1 MPDKYGTT
9 RVLEPK
15 YVLPTVAWKLD
26 NSRKIL
32 PNEMRIEVTRI
43 HLECTSFKEICLE
56 SNDND
61 QRIIQRIT
69 DIVIRRG
76 KLHNPVTDT
85 GGLLSGKVSEIGSE
99 YPNKKKFEVGE
110 SVICNA
116 SLASIPL
123 YIDKIISI
131 DRAYGQIEIEGYAI
145 VSSSLPVI
153 RTPNDLPIPLLLFT
167 LDESGTIYRVSST
180 AVGKKKFLVVGNNL
194 LSNILFGVAIRK
206 VAGSDAEI
214 VCLLDRKTDAVLR
227 GPSIDKLV
235 ANVFTS
241 VHSVDILK
249 PMECLNQIGCDSYYD
264 LSVNCADITG
274 AETINI
280 LATKSG
286 GTVIFANLINNY
298 NLALYITEATSK
310 QLDIRSADGYL
321 EAYDEFDLEIVRD
334 LLPYVSEAEVQ
345 MLSLKEDPTH
355 PITSRGMLSKDPGER
370 HTLMEDLVCE
380 SRAMAA
386 VMDEVL
392 TVSKYDCNV
401 LITGETGVGKEKIAG
416 IIHKISSRKMQPF
429 IKVNCASLP
438 AELAEVE
445 FFGYEETVGE
455 TARNFSGMNKK
466 GLLERA
472 DNGSIYLDDVSGLRP
487 DMQAKLLRAIQDGE
501 FYRVGG
507 QEPIKT
513 NIRFISTTNKDIEEV
528 IEKNGFR
535 RDLYYALNVV
545 RIRVPALRERI
556 ADIPKLVQHFLS
568 DYGQRFNI
576 KRTISEDAVEY
587 LSQSDWPGNTR
598 ELENAVQRLM
608 ISSKSEEIALID
620 VMREMHSDV
629 FDLSGTSTSISLD
642 DEEEVNMDVM
652 VENFEKNIIRHA
664 LEKYGSTRKAAK
676 AIGISQTQLVR
687 KKNKY
692 GLE

>member
-1 MPDKYGTT
+1 MNNKYGTE

-32 PNEMRIEVTRI
+32 PGEIRIDIKRI
-43 HLECTSFKEICLE
+43 HLERTSFKEICLE

-61 QRIIQRIT
+61 QRIIQKIM

-76 KLHNPVTDT
+76 KLHNPVTET
-85 GGLLSGKVSEIGSE
+85 GGLLAGTISEISPE
-99 YPNKKKFEVGE
+99 YPNKKGFSIGE
-110 SVICNA
+110 PVICNA

-131 DRAYGQIEIEGYAI
+131 DRAYGQIEVEGYAI

-153 RTPNDLPIPLLLFT
+153 RMPSDLPLPLLLFT
-167 LDESGTIYRVSST
+167 LDESGTVYRVSST
-180 AVGKKKFLVVGNNL
+180 AVGKKRFLVVGNNL
-194 LSNILFGVAIRK
+194 LSNILYGVAIRK
-206 VAGSDAEI
+206 VAGDDADI
-214 VCLLDRKTDAVLR
+214 VCLLDRKTDTVLK
-227 GPSIDKLV
+227 GPSIDRLV
-235 ANVFTS
+235 AKVFTS

-249 PMECLNQIGCDSYYD
+249 PMECLDQIGGDLSYD

-286 GTVIFANLINNY
+286 GTVVFANLINNY
-298 NLALYITEATSK
+298 NIALYITEATAK
-310 QLDIRSADGYL
+310 QLDIRCADGYL

-334 LLPYVSEAEVQ
+334 LLPYVEEAEEQ
-345 MLSLKEDPTH
+345 MLSLHDDPSH
-355 PITSRGMLSKDPGER
+355 PLTSKSMLSKDPGER

-401 LITGETGVGKEKIAG
+401 LITGETGVGKEKIAN
-416 IIHKISSRKMQPF
+416 IIHKNSTRKMQPF
-429 IKVNCASLP
+429 IKVNCTSLP
-438 AELAEVE
+438 IELAEVE
-445 FFGYEETVGE
+445 FFGYEDSGDGSGKT
-455 TARNFSGMNKK
+455 FSGMSKK

-472 DNGSIYLDDVSGLRP
+472 DNGSLYLDDVTGLRP

-507 QEPIKT
+507 QDPIKT
-513 NIRFISTTNKDIEEV
+513 NVRIISTTNREIEDV
-528 IEKNGFR
+528 IEQDGFR

-556 ADIPKLVQHFLS
+556 ADIPRLVQHFLF
-568 DYGQRFNI
+568 DYGNRFELQRS
-576 KRTISEDAVEY
+576 ISDDAVEY
-587 LSQSDWPGNTR
+587 LCQCEWPGNTR
-598 ELENAVQRLM
+598 ELENVVQRLM
-608 ISSKSEEIALID
+608 IESKSEEIALID

-629 FDLSGTSTSISLD
+629 FDLSGASTSISLD
-642 DEEEVNMDVM
+642 NEEEVNMDVM

-692 GLE
+692 GL

>member
-1 MPDKYGTT
+1 MNKYGTE

-15 YVLPTVAWKLD
+15 YVLPTVAWKVD
-26 NSRKIL
+26 NNRRLL
-32 PNEMRIEVTRI
+32 PQEMRIDVKRI
-43 HLECTSFKEICLE
+43 HLERTSFKEICLE
-56 SNDND
+56 ANDND
-61 QRIIQRIT
+61 QRIIQKIM

-85 GGLLSGKVSEIGSE
+85 GGLLSGSISEIGDE
-99 YPNKKKFEVGE
+99 YPNKKDFKIGE
-110 SVICNA
+110 NVICNA
-116 SLASIPL
+116 SLASVPL

-145 VSSSLPVI
+145 ISSSFPVI
-153 RTPNDLPIPLLLFT
+153 RMPEDLPLPLLLFT

-180 AVGKKKFLVVGNNL
+180 AVGKKRFLVVGNNL
-194 LSNILFGVAIRK
+194 LSNVLFGIAIRK
-206 VAGSDAEI
+206 VAGDDAEI
-214 VCLLDRKTDAVLR
+214 VCLLDRKTDTVLK
-227 GPSIDKLV
+227 GPSIDRLV
-235 ANVFTS
+235 AKVFTS

-249 PMECLNQIGCDSYYD
+249 PMECLDQIGSDLSYD

-298 NLALYITEATSK
+298 NIALYITEATSK

-321 EAYDEFDLEIVRD
+321 EAYDDFDLEIVRE
-334 LLPYVSEAEVQ
+334 LVPYLEEAEEQ
-345 MLSLKEDPTH
+345 SLSLRDDPSH
-355 PITSRGMLSKDPGER
+355 PLTSKSMLSKDPGEV

-401 LITGETGVGKEKIAG
+401 LITGETGVGKEKIAN
-416 IIHKISSRKMQPF
+416 IIHKNSSRKMQPF
-429 IKVNCASLP
+429 IKVNCSSLP
-438 AELAEVE
+438 SELAEVE
-445 FFGYEETVGE
+445 FFGYDEKTRDSGKP
-455 TARNFSGMNKK
+455 FSGMNSR
-466 GLLERA
+466 GLFERA
-472 DNGSIYLDDVSGLRP
+472 DNGSLYLDEVTGLRP
-487 DMQAKLLRAIQDGE
+487 DMQAKILRTIQDGE

-513 NIRFISTTNKDIEEV
+513 NVRIISTTNKNLEDV
-528 IEKNGFR
+528 IKNDGFR

-545 RIRVPALRERI
+545 RIRVPALRERL
-556 ADIPKLVQHFLS
+556 ADIPKLVQHFLK
-568 DYGQRFNI
+568 DYGSRFDL
-576 KRTISEDAVEY
+576 KRSISQEAVEY
-587 LSQSDWPGNTR
+587 LCHSDWPGNTR
-598 ELENAVQRLM
+598 ELENVVQRLM
-608 ISSKSEEIALID
+608 ISSKSDEIALID

-629 FDLSGTSTSISLD
+629 FDISGASTSISIE
-642 DEEEVNMDVM
+642 DEIEVNMDVM
-652 VENFEKNIIRHA
+652 VENFEKNIIKHA
-664 LEKYGSTRKAAK
+664 LDKYGSTRKAAA

-692 GLE
+692 GL

>member
-1 MPDKYGTT
+1 MIDKYGTS

-15 YVLPTVAWKLD
+15 FVLPTVAWKLD
-26 NSRKIL
+26 NGRKIC
-32 PNEMRIEVTRI
+32 PDEMRIDVKRI
-43 HLECTSFKEICLE
+43 HLERTSFKEICLE

-61 QRIIQRIT
+61 QRIIQKIM

-85 GGLLSGKVSEIGSE
+85 GGLLSGIVSEIGDE
-99 YPNKKKFEVGE
+99 YPNKKNFAVGDA
-110 SVICNA
+110 VICNA
-116 SLASIPL
+116 SLTSIPL

-131 DRAYGQIEIEGYAI
+131 DRAYGQIDIDGYAI
-145 VSSSLPVI
+145 ISSSIPMI
-153 RTPNDLPIPLLLFT
+153 RKPQDLPLPFLLFT

-180 AVGKKKFLVVGNNL
+180 AVGKKRFLVVGNNL
-194 LSNILFGVAIRK
+194 LSNILFGMAIRK
-206 VAGSDAEI
+206 VAGTDAEI
-214 VCLLDRKTDAVLR
+214 VCFLDRKTDTVLR
-227 GPSIDKLV
+227 GPSIDRLV
-235 ANVFTS
+235 AKVFTR

-286 GTVIFANLINNY
+286 GTVVFANLINNY
-298 NLALYITEATSK
+298 NIALYITEATSK

-321 EAYDEFDLEIVRD
+321 EAYDQFDFEIVRE
-334 LLPYVSEAEVQ
+334 LLPYVEEAEEQ
-345 MLSLKEDPTH
+345 MLSLRDDPTH
-355 PITSRGMLSKDPGER
+355 PITSKSMLSKDPGER

-401 LITGETGVGKEKIAG
+401 FITGETGVGKEKIAN
-416 IIHKISSRKMQPF
+416 IIHKNSTRKLQPF

-438 AELAEVE
+438 ADLAELE
-445 FFGYEETVGE
+445 FFGYEETGDGSD
-455 TARNFSGMNKK
+455 RKPSNIHKK

-472 DNGSIYLDDVSGLRP
+472 DNGSLYLDDVTGLRP

-507 QEPIKT
+507 HEPIKT
-513 NIRFISTTNKDIEEV
+513 NVRIISTTNKDLEDV
-528 IEKNGFR
+528 IEHDGFR

-545 RIRVPALRERI
+545 RLRVPALRERI

-568 DYGQRFNI
+568 DYGNRFDLQ
-576 KRTISEDAVEY
+576 RTISDDAVEY
-587 LSQSDWPGNTR
+587 LCQCDWAGNTR
-598 ELENAVQRLM
+598 ELENVVQRLM
-608 ISSKSEEIALID
+608 ISSKSDEIALID

-629 FDLSGTSTSISLD
+629 FDLSGASTSISLD
-642 DEEEVNMDVM
+642 DEYEVNLDVM

-692 GLE
+692 GL

>member
-1 MPDKYGTT
+1 MNNKYGTE

-32 PNEMRIEVTRI
+32 PGEIRIDIKRI
-43 HLECTSFKEICLE
+43 HLERTSFKEICLE

-61 QRIIQRIT
+61 QRIIQKIM

-76 KLHNPVTDT
+76 KLHNPVTET
-85 GGLLSGKVSEIGSE
+85 GGLLAGTISEISPE
-99 YPNKKKFEVGE
+99 YPNKKGFSIGE
-110 SVICNA
+110 PIICNA

-131 DRAYGQIEIEGYAI
+131 DRAYGQIEVEGYAI
-145 VSSSLPVI
+145 VSSNLPVI
-153 RTPNDLPIPLLLFT
+153 RMPSDLPLPLLLFT
-167 LDESGTIYRVSST
+167 LDESGTVYRVSST
-180 AVGKKKFLVVGNNL
+180 AVGKKRFLVVGNNL
-194 LSNILFGVAIRK
+194 LSNILYGVAIRK
-206 VAGSDAEI
+206 VAGDDADI
-214 VCLLDRKTDAVLR
+214 VCLLDRKTDTVLK
-227 GPSIDKLV
+227 GPSIDRLV
-235 ANVFTS
+235 AKVFTS

-249 PMECLNQIGCDSYYD
+249 PMECLDQIGGDLSYD

-286 GTVIFANLINNY
+286 GTVVFANLINNY
-298 NLALYITEATSK
+298 NIALYITEATAK
-310 QLDIRSADGYL
+310 QLDIRCADGYL

-334 LLPYVSEAEVQ
+334 LLPYVEEAEEQ
-345 MLSLKEDPTH
+345 MLSLHDDPSH
-355 PITSRGMLSKDPGER
+355 PLTSKSMLSKDPGER

-401 LITGETGVGKEKIAG
+401 LITGETGVGKEKIAN
-416 IIHKISSRKMQPF
+416 IIHKNSTRKMQPF
-429 IKVNCASLP
+429 IKVNCTSLP
-438 AELAEVE
+438 IELAEVE
-445 FFGYEETVGE
+445 FFGYEDSGDSSGKT
-455 TARNFSGMNKK
+455 FSGMSKK

-472 DNGSIYLDDVSGLRP
+472 DNGSLYLDDVTGLRP

-507 QEPIKT
+507 QDPIKT
-513 NIRFISTTNKDIEEV
+513 NVRIISTTNREIEDV
-528 IEKNGFR
+528 IEQDGFR

-556 ADIPKLVQHFLS
+556 ADIPRLVQHFLF
-568 DYGQRFNI
+568 DYGNRFELQRS
-576 KRTISEDAVEY
+576 ISDDAVEY
-587 LSQSDWPGNTR
+587 LCQCEWPGNTR
-598 ELENAVQRLM
+598 ELENVVQRLM
-608 ISSKSEEIALID
+608 IESKSEEIALID

-629 FDLSGTSTSISLD
+629 FDLSGASTSISLD
-642 DEEEVNMDVM
+642 NEEEVNMDVM

-692 GLE
+692 GL

>member
-1 MPDKYGTT
+1 MDKYGTE

-15 YVLPTVAWKLD
+15 YVLPTVAWKVD
-26 NSRKIL
+26 NNRKLL
-32 PNEMRIEVTRI
+32 PGEMRIDVKRI
-43 HLECTSFKEICLE
+43 HIERTSFKEICLE
-56 SNDND
+56 ANDND
-61 QRIIQRIT
+61 QRIIQKIM

-85 GGLLSGKVSEIGSE
+85 GGVLCGTIAEIEDS
-99 YPNKKKFEVGE
+99 YPNKKDFRVGDD
-110 SVICNA
+110 VICNA
-116 SLASIPL
+116 SLASVPL

-131 DRAYGQIEIEGYAI
+131 DRTYGQIEIEGYAI
-145 VSSSLPVI
+145 VTSSLPII
-153 RTPNDLPIPLLLFT
+153 RLPHDLPLPLLLFT

-180 AVGKKKFLVVGNNL
+180 AVGKKRFLVVGNNL
-194 LSNILFGVAIRK
+194 LSNILFGLAIRK
-206 VAGSDAEI
+206 VAGEDAEI
-214 VCLLDRKTDAVLR
+214 VCLLDRKTDNVLK
-227 GPSIDKLV
+227 GPSIDRLV
-235 ANVFTS
+235 SELFTS
-241 VHSVDILK
+241 VHSVDILR
-249 PMECLNQIGCDSYYD
+249 PMECLHQLGDNLSFD

-286 GTVIFANLINNY
+286 GTVVFANLINNY
-298 NLALYITEATSK
+298 NIALYITEATSK

-321 EAYDEFDLEIVRD
+321 EAYDDFDLEIVRE
-334 LLPYVSEAEVQ
+334 LVPYVEEAEEQ
-345 MLSLKEDPTH
+345 NLSLRDDPSH
-355 PITSRGMLSKDPGER
+355 PITSKSMLSKDPGER
-370 HTLMEDLVCE
+370 QTLMEDLVCE

-416 IIHKISSRKMQPF
+416 IIHKNSTRKMQPF
-429 IKVNCASLP
+429 IKVNCTSLP
-438 AELAEVE
+438 PELAEVE
-445 FFGYEETVGE
+445 FFGYEESSD
-455 TARNFSGMNKK
+455 AAPKSFSGMNKK

-472 DNGSIYLDDVSGLRP
+472 DNGSLYLDDVTGLRA

-513 NIRFISTTNKDIEEV
+513 NIRIISTTNRDIEDV
-528 IEKNGFR
+528 IESNGFR

-545 RIRVPALRERI
+545 RIRVPALRERV

-568 DYGQRFNI
+568 DYGNRFGIQRS
-576 KRTISEDAVEY
+576 ISDDAVEY
-587 LSQSDWPGNTR
+587 LCQSDWPGNTR

-629 FDLSGTSTSISLD
+629 FDLSGASTSISLE
-642 DEEEVNMDVM
+642 DEEEVNMDAM
-652 VENFEKNIIRHA
+652 VENFEKNIIKHA
-664 LEKYGSTRKAAK
+664 LEKYGSTRRAAK

-692 GLE
+692 GI

>member
-1 MPDKYGTT
+1 MKNDYGTG

-26 NSRKIL
+26 NSRKIQD
-32 PNEMRIEVTRI
+32 NEMRIDVKRI
-43 HLECTSFKEICLE
+43 HIERTSFKEICLE
-56 SNDND
+56 ANDND
-61 QRIIQRIT
+61 QRIIQKIT

-85 GGLLSGKVSEIGSE
+85 GGLLCGTVSEIGAAYNNPKE
-99 YPNKKKFEVGE
+99 LAVGDE
-110 SVICNA
+110 VICNV

-131 DRAYGQIEIEGYAI
+131 DRAYGQIEIEGYSI
-145 VSSSLPVI
+145 IRNNQPVI
-153 RTPNDLPIPLLLFT
+153 RKPVDLPLPLLLFT
-167 LDESGTIYRVSST
+167 LDESGTIYRVST
-180 AVGKKKFLVVGNNL
+180 AAVGKKRFLVVGNNL
-194 LSNILFGVAIRK
+194 LSNTLFGMAIRK
-206 VAGSDAEI
+206 VAGDGVEI
-214 VCLLDRKTDAVLR
+214 VCLLDRKTDAVLK
-227 GPSIDKLV
+227 GAGIDRLV
-235 ANVFTS
+235 SEVFTS

-249 PMECLNQIGCDSYYD
+249 PLECMDQIGGDLSYD

-286 GTVIFANLINNY
+286 GSVIFANLINNY
-298 NLALYITEATSK
+298 NIALYITEAIAK
-310 QLDIRSADGYL
+310 QLDIRCADGYL
-321 EAYDEFDLEIVRD
+321 EAYDEFDLEIVKD
-334 LLPYVSEAEVQ
+334 IAPYVEDAERQ
-345 MLSLKEDPTH
+345 DTRIQDDPSH
-355 PITSRGMLSKDPGER
+355 PFGSKSMLSKDPGER
-370 HTLMEDLVCE
+370 QALMEDMVVE

-386 VMDEVL
+386 VIDEVI

-401 LITGETGVGKEKIAG
+401 LITGESGVGKEKIAN
-416 IIHKISSRKMQPF
+416 IIHKNSTRKMQPL
-429 IKVNCASLP
+429 IKVDCSSLP
-438 AELAEVE
+438 PEFAEAE
-445 FFGYEETVGE
+445 FFGYEDDD
-455 TARNFSGMNKK
+455 AFRNTGLNKK
-466 GLLERA
+466 GFLERA
-472 DNGSIYLDDVSGLRP
+472 NNGALLLDEITCLRP

-513 NIRFISTTNKDIEEV
+513 NVRIISTTNKNVEDV
-528 IEKNGFR
+528 IENDGFR
-535 RDLYYALNVV
+535 RDLYYILNVV
-545 RIRVPALRERI
+545 RIRVPALRERT
-556 ADIPKLVQHFLS
+556 ADVPKLVQHFLL
-568 DYGQRFNI
+568 DYGNRFSI
-576 KRTISEDAVEY
+576 QRTISDDAVEY
-587 LSQSDWPGNTR
+587 LSQCDWPGNTR
-598 ELENAVQRLM
+598 ELENVVQRLM
-608 ISSKSEEIALID
+608 IGAKSEEIDLID

-629 FDLSGTSTSISLD
+629 FDLSGVSTSIALE

-692 GLE
+692 GL